1 MPRKAFVKDLS
12 CEGGAAQRCAVTI
25 TVRSAENEDRF
36 LAFFHMHVYNTDY
49 RDGAREELSRW
60 HREAFARLFCA

>member
-1 MPRKAFVKDLS
+1 MPREALVKDLF
-12 CEGGAAQRCAVTI
+12 CEGGTVQSCAVTI
-25 TVRSAENEDRF
+25 TAQSAENEDRF